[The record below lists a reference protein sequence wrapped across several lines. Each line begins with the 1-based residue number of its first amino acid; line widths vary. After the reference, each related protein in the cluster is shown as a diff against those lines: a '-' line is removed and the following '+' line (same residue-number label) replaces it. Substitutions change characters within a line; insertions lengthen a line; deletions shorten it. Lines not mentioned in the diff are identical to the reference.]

1 MANIRQYIGARY
13 VAKIY
18 ENSLDPESAEWESGR
33 NYEPLIVVTY
43 NNGSYMSKK
52 DVPASVGNPP
62 ANPQYWTQT
71 GFYNGQIAQLQAELA
86 RINDSLEFFPDRY
99 DATTQYYVNDSCIY
113 NGKEYVAIANTLG
126 NVPVDTTY
134 WVEVGSLDDRF
145 EDINTALDAKAAT
158 TLFTPTDVTIT
169 MADLSAY
176 TTSSCSIKCTQ
187 VGRML
192 ILDFTMNVLGVASGI
207 PSGTTLN
214 VTPIPAIVSGNMG
227 FNLTQ
232 GANSSVADARRLLI
246 TSAGMIRT
254 IEALPAGCT
263 FEGQLILPS
272 AGWI

>member
-1 MANIRQYIGARY
+1 MANVRQYIGARY

-18 ENSLDPESAEWESGR
+18 ENSLDSESAEWESGI

-99 DATTQYYVNDSCIY
+99 DATVQYYVNDSCIY
-113 NGKEYVAIANTLG
+113 NGKEYKAIANTLG
-126 NVPVDTTY
+126 NVPVDTNY
-134 WVEVGSLDDRF
+134 WVEVGDLDDRF
-145 EDINTALDAKAAT
+145 DDINTALDAKAAL
-158 TLFTPTDVTIT
+158 TLFNPYDIPIT

-176 TTSSCSIKCTQ
+176 TTSSYTIKCTQ

-192 ILDFTMNVLGVASGI
+192 ILDFNLNVLGTATGI
-207 PSGTTLN
+207 PGGTTLN
-214 VTPIPAIVSGNMG
+214 VTPIPASISANIG

-232 GANSSVADARRLLI
+232 GGNSSLAQARRLLI

-254 IEALPAGCT
+254 IETLPAGTT
-263 FEGQLILPS
+263 FEGQLILP
-272 AGWI
+272 ATGWI